1 MKNNPTERTLVG
13 TVLSSKMDKTLT
25 VAIQRLVKH
34 ALYGKYVKKT
44 TKLHV
49 HDESNVAKE
58 GDIVSIKETRPYS
71 KTKSWALVKVENS
84 VNE

>member
-1 MKNNPTERTLVG
+1 MSNDTNISTLVG
-13 TVLSSKMDKTLT
+13 NVLSAKMDKTLT

-34 ALYGKYVKKT
+34 RLYKKYIKKT

-49 HDESNVAKE
+49 HDESNLAKE

-71 KTKSWALVKVENS
+71 KTKSWVLVKIEK
-84 VNE
+84 

>member
-1 MKNNPTERTLVG
+1 MSDNTNISTLVG
-13 TVLSSKMDKTLT
+13 TVLSAKMDKTLT

-34 ALYGKYVKKT
+34 RLYKKYIKKT

-49 HDESNVAKE
+49 HDESNSAKE

-71 KTKSWALVKVENS
+71 KTKSWVLVKIEK
-84 VNE
+84 

>member
-1 MKNNPTERTLVG
+1 MSNNNNTSTLVG
-13 TVLSSKMDKTLT
+13 TVLSAKMDKTLT

-34 ALYGKYVKKT
+34 RLYKKYIKQT

-49 HDESNVAKE
+49 HDESNLAKE

-71 KTKSWALVKVENS
+71 KTKSWVLVKIEN
-84 VNE
+84 

>member
-1 MKNNPTERTLVG
+1 MNNNSTAPTLVG

-34 ALYGKYVKKT
+34 PLYGKYLKKT

-49 HDESNVAKE
+49 HDESNVAIE
-58 GDIVSIKETRPYS
+58 GDVVHIKQTRPYS
-71 KTKSWALVKVENS
+71 KTKSWILVRVEDKIS
-84 VNE
+84 K

>member
-1 MKNNPTERTLVG
+1 MSDNTNISTLVG
-13 TVLSSKMDKTLT
+13 TVLSAKMDKTLT

-34 ALYGKYVKKT
+34 HLYKKYIKKT

-49 HDESNVAKE
+49 HDEGNVAKE

-71 KTKSWALVKVENS
+71 KTKSWVLVKIEN
-84 VNE
+84 

>member
-1 MKNNPTERTLVG
+1 MSNNTNISTLVG
-13 TVLSSKMDKTLT
+13 TVLSAKMDKTLT

-34 ALYGKYVKKT
+34 NLYKKYIKKT

-49 HDESNVAKE
+49 HDEGNLAKE

-71 KTKSWALVKVENS
+71 KTKSWVLVKIEN
-84 VNE
+84 